1 MMMKYFENIVFITI
15 TVLVQTFMY
24 NIIRYKITLQLK
36 VINIVTMSY
45 FPTFKSKS
53 KRTFNEYSPN
63 VNIFWDDDVLGSNI
77 IFLNNPNEKYLLIEV
92 IKYIYKYNYEFNA
105 ILYYKI

>member
-1 MMMKYFENIVFITI
+1 MLRNGLKYVFLKITEYGINSRMMMKYFENIVFITI

-63 VNIFWDDDVLGSNI
+63 VNIF
-77 IFLNNPNEKYLLIEV
+77 
-92 IKYIYKYNYEFNA
+92 
-105 ILYYKI
+105 